1 MIKLDLKYW
10 NNILRHK
17 SPEEIMNWALSLS
30 ERRIVTTSF
39 GTYSSAILNLISKK
53 DNSTKVIWCDTRY
66 NTNKTYEHAQNLI
79 HCLKLNVKIYRPLQ
93 DKETIESMFG
103 LPSIDD
109 PKYNKFKEVIK
120 LEPFRRAIKEHQPE
134 VWFTNIRFGQTKHR
148 NSKNILSYSK
158 DGILKISP
166 FYYWSDE
173 ELDTYLSKN
182 DLPKNESYFDIAK
195 VLSNRECGIHFQ

>member
-1 MIKLDLKYW
+1 MDSICDR
-10 NNILRHK
+10 NNFVQHTLYEVIR
-17 SPEEIMNWALSLS
+17 LS

-53 DNSTKVIWCDTRY
+53 DHSTKVIWCDTRY

-134 VWFTNIRFGQTKHR
+134 VWFTNIRFRNNFVQHTLYEVIRNRQTL
-148 NSKNILSYSK
+148 NSRYNIY
-158 DGILKISP
+158 GIT
-166 FYYWSDE
+166 D
-173 ELDTYLSKN
+173 
-182 DLPKNESYFDIAK
+182 DI
-195 VLSNRECGIHFQ
+195 FF